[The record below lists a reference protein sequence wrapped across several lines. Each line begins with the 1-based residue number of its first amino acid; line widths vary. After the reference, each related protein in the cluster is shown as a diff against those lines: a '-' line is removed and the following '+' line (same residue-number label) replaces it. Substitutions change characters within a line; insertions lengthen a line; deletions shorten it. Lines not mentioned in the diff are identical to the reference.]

1 MLPYLWVQEGVW
13 NMSDAP
19 AFRRRK
25 QAHQDFKVIL
35 SYIRH
40 RVFEASLGYMA
51 TPLSREE
58 KNILG

>member
-1 MLPYLWVQEGVW
+1 MW